1 MQAECGRVY
10 IQEDNANL
18 QENLVA
24 QRANLEQKLHDI
36 TLQIAK
42 LDIALEEHEKASL
55 EGTETEAS
63 SQSLPE

>member
-1 MQAECGRVY
+1 
-10 IQEDNANL
+10 
-18 QENLVA
+18 
-24 QRANLEQKLHDI
+24 
-36 TLQIAK
+36 